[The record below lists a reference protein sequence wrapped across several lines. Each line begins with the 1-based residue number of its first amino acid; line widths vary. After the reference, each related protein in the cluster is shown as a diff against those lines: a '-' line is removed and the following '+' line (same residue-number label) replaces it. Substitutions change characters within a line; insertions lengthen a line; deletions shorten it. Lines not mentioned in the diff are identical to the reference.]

1 MGVAG
6 WRPFYCARCLHS
18 RKRTDIDLLA
28 AIVMPDHAHMIF
40 VPRTDQKNCEIF
52 PLARITKAIKGSSSH
67 LIKQQF
73 KRTEA
78 VWQEESFDHVLR
90 SSEKLDEKISYI
102 LYNPVRSGLVS
113 RPEDYR
119 WLWARPELIL

>member
-1 MGVAG
+1 LPAG
-6 WRPFYCARCLHS
+6 ARSIVLDACV
-18 RKRTDIDLLA
+18 RGNEWTIDLFA

-40 VPRTDQKNCEIF
+40 VPRTDQKSSEIF
-52 PLARITKAIKGSSSH
+52 SLARITKAIKGSSAH

-73 KRTEA
+73 KRTEP

-102 LYNPVRSGLVS
+102 FYNPVRSGLVS
-113 RPEDYR
+113 RPEEYQ
-119 WLWARPELIL
+119 WLWAPPKFKFL